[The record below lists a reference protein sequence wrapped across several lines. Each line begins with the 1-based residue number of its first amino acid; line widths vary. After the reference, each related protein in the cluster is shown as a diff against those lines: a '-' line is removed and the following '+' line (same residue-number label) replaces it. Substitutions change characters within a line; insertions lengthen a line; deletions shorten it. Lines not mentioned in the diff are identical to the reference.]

1 VSLTLLVVAQLA
13 LSQQRALLEH
23 QRTMLEEQRCL
34 LERQQASVSGS
45 TALGSEDGPV
55 ILRPA
60 ASYRRAAVPAAI
72 TLRLA
77 EAEVPRALVDYSTGV
92 EDSPSPAAIQP

>member
-1 VSLTLLVVAQLA
+1 MSLTLLVVAQLA

-34 LERQQASVSGS
+34 LERQQASGSGS
-45 TALGSEDGPV
+45 TVLGSEDGPV

-72 TLRLA
+72 TLA
-77 EAEVPRALVDYSTGV
+77 GAEVPRALVDYSTGV

>member
-1 VSLTLLVVAQLA
+1 LTFLAVAQLA

-23 QRTMLEEQRCL
+23 QRAMLEEQRSL
-34 LERQQASVSGS
+34 LERKQASSSGS

-60 ASYRRAAVPAAI
+60 ASYRRAAVHAAI
-72 TLRLA
+72 TLA
-77 EAEVPRALVDYSTGV
+77 GAEVPRALVDYSTGV
-92 EDSPSPAAIQP
+92 EDSPSQAAIQP